1 MLVWEKPGTAAVC
14 ALVVYTLLAL
24 YHGPLGVSVAP
35 YFAYQADAFLHG
47 QLALRMIPANIHD
60 LVAYQGQYYL
70 YWPPFP
76 AVIFMPF
83 VALFGVGV
91 SDIFI
96 HLLLAAFNVFLAAWL
111 LRRACQREVIRL
123 SAVQRGLLVLLFALG
138 TAYLPVASFGRVW
151 FTGQVVGLMCVLLAY
166 LSALSFRNWKAFFFT
181 GLALAG
187 AMLTRNHLLFTGL
200 WLAWYLV
207 KGHLPARTLTGPQ
220 AAASAGE
227 QPGQAGKRRLSR
239 WLPLA
244 RYAFLGLL
252 PLAIGGFAFLAYNW
266 VRFGSPTNVGLD
278 YHMMSDTFAADFAR
292 YGAFNLHY
300 APINLYYQYVFY
312 PFPLREE
319 TLMGGSLFL
328 LSPVFFAALWALWK
342 GRRQTSTWV
351 LLATILVTNIPI
363 VLLMGTGWI
372 QFGPRYTLDFT
383 VPLLLL
389 TAIGLQ
395 DWDTRLVGGL
405 TAVSIFQYLI
415 GALVIAP
422 F

>member
-1 MLVWEKPGTAAVC
+1 MKPLQFKSISLRSALKMIALVWEKPPAAMVI
-14 ALVVYTLLAL
+14 ALVVYTLLASV
-24 YHGPLGVSVAP
+24 HGSILGVSVAP

-47 QLALRMIPANIHD
+47 QLALRVLPANIHD
-60 LVAYQGQYYL
+60 LIAYQGQYYL

-76 AVIFMPF
+76 AVLFMPF

-96 HLLLAAFNVFLAAWL
+96 NLLLAAFNVFLAAWL
-111 LRRACQREVIRL
+111 LRQACRREIFHL
-123 SAVQRGLLVLLFALG
+123 SEVKRGILVLFFALG

-151 FTGQVVGLMCVLLAY
+151 FTGQVVGVMALLLTY
-166 LSALSFRNWKAFFFT
+166 LSALSLRGWKAFFFT
-181 GLALAG
+181 GLALTA
-187 AMLTRNHLLFTGL
+187 AMLTRNPLLFAGI
-200 WLAWYLV
+200 WPAWYLARE
-207 KGHLPARTLTGPQ
+207 HLRG
-220 AAASAGE
+220 ASLS
-227 QPGQAGKRRLSR
+227 KDWRRL
-239 WLPLA
+239 A
-244 RYAFLGLL
+244 GYAVLGLL
-252 PLAIGGFAFLAYNW
+252 PLALGGMAFLAYNW

-278 YHMMSDTFAADFAR
+278 YHMMSVTFAADYAR

-342 GRRQTSTWV
+342 GRRQASTWI
-351 LLATILVTNIPI
+351 LLATILVVNIPI
-363 VLLMGTGWI
+363 LLLMGTGWI

-383 VPLLLL
+383 VPLLFLTAAGLENWDDRLVGAL
-389 TAIGLQ
+389 TAISM
-395 DWDTRLVGGL
+395 V
-405 TAVSIFQYLI
+405 QYLV